1 MFKRMLI
8 STEEMCHKEQKKFIR
23 QIKGVRVSRTAY
35 HMAGLHAHL
44 IKEAAESSE
53 PRGYFS

>member
-1 MFKRMLI
+1 MLI
-8 STEEMCHKEQKKFIR
+8 STEEMCHKEQKKFTR